1 MMSDWITIAEGVEL
15 SGYHTEY
22 LRELARSGKIK
33 AQKWVRDWQIDR
45 AALLA
50 YIKEA
55 ERSRDK
61 RRGAK
66 TN

>member
-1 MMSDWITIAEGVEL
+1 MASDWITIAEGVEL